1 MHSRILLGLALAA
14 QPLALG
20 AQSLPLVLD
29 DIACPP
35 GGVVTLALPDFTDT
49 RSSSSEIPPGIHH
62 SRRARGVVASRG
74 GVAPRPGR
82 R

>member
-1 MHSRILLGLALAA
+1 MFSRILLGLALAA

-35 GGVVTLALPDFTDT
+35 GGVVTLALPDFTDFQGAT
-49 RSSSSEIPPGIHH
+49 ATIRKAVAARQNTSLHRPP
-62 SRRARGVVASRG
+62 AS
-74 GVAPRPGR
+74 
-82 R
+82 